1 MIKFEKNT
9 KFGGKKI
16 SVLKEIGENG
26 GSPGLAQ
33 ADSKMSGEENFDP
46 KMSFEQSTSS
56 GSSSGLK
63 VLSLNATKAGM
74 EGLDTNKI
82 NAIVA
87 EASKGSKFYEAK
99 SKNQVRPVFLCQ
111 VPSSISLF

>member
-1 MIKFEKNT
+1 
-9 KFGGKKI
+9 
-16 SVLKEIGENG
+16 
-26 GSPGLAQ
+26 
-33 ADSKMSGEENFDP
+33 MSGEENLDP
-46 KMSFEQSTSS
+46 IMSSEPST
-56 GSSSGLK
+56 SSGLK

-99 SKNQVRPVFLCQ
+99 SKNQVRPLFFYVENIL
-111 VPSSISLF
+111 SSIENYTTVGI